1 MLCRCINNERISKSF
16 IVGNLYDFSVND
28 ENGVTVNDPYT
39 YMSIDF
45 IDQILMHIDDF
56 VLSFEVID

>member
-1 MLCRCINNERISKSF
+1 MLCRCINNERIRKTF

-28 ENGVTVNDPYT
+28 ENWVTVDDPYT
-39 YMSIDF
+39 YISIDF

>member
-16 IVGNLYDFSVND
+16 IVGNLYDFLVND
-28 ENGVTVNDPYT
+28 ENWVTVDDPYT

>member
-1 MLCRCINNERISKSF
+1 MLCRCINNERISTSF
-16 IVGNLYDFSVND
+16 IVVNLYEFSVND
-28 ENGVTVNDPYT
+28 ENWVTVDDPYT

-45 IDQILMHIDDF
+45 IDQILMYIDDF